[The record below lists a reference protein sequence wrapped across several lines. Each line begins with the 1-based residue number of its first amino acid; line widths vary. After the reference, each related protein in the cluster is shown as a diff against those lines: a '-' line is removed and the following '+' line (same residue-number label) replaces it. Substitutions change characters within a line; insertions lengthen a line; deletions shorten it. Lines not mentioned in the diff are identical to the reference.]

1 MTQEKDPKHLETE
14 TEEEADPSSI
24 PEVAKKPVK
33 FGPGQFQNSSKFG
46 KGATHFNPPNKQR
59 PGRAAGRGR

>member
-14 TEEEADPSSI
+14 TEEEADTSSI

-33 FGPGQFQNSSKFG
+33 F
-46 KGATHFNPPNKQR
+46 
-59 PGRAAGRGR
+59 